1 MKQKLC
7 VIGEALIDFIPQRK
21 GCDLKDV
28 EGFSRVAGGA
38 PANVAGAVAKLGVPA
53 MVLTQLGKDAFGDHI
68 IESLKESGIDTSHI
82 LQTSAYD
89 TSLSFVSLREDGNRD
104 FKFYRRT
111 AADLQY
117 GPENIHEHL
126 LDDCG
131 LVHFCS
137 VSLVDSPMKQAH
149 RALLELALKKGVL
162 ISFDPNLRFSLWDD
176 AEALKQTVHEF
187 LPYADI
193 LKLSDEELEFITG
206 KNDIE
211 EALPFLFSH
220 RCKCVVYTQGKDGA
234 TLYRRNDHISAKGH
248 QVQVVDTTGA
258 GDSFIGAFLYCLLT
272 EESDDLEA
280 IPLER
285 MKHHLEFANLYAAH
299 TTTMAG
305 ALAAMADQEQLREFQ
320 HALYDD
326 DDDSSLY
333 L

>member
-1 MKQKLC
+1 MKKQMAILM
-7 VIGEALIDFIPQRK
+7 AL
-21 GCDLKDV
+21 
-28 EGFSRVAGGA
+28 A
-38 PANVAGAVAKLGVPA
+38 
-53 MVLTQLGKDAFGDHI
+53 
-68 IESLKESGIDTSHI
+68 
-82 LQTSAYD
+82 
-89 TSLSFVSLREDGNRD
+89 LSVST
-104 FKFYRRT
+104 T
-111 AADLQY
+111 AAFA
-117 GPENIHEHL
+117 EEATAANTT
-126 LDDCG
+126 
-131 LVHFCS
+131 
-137 VSLVDSPMKQAH
+137 
-149 RALLELALKKGVL
+149 
-162 ISFDPNLRFSLWDD
+162 DD
-176 AEALKQTVHEF
+176 AVV
-187 LPYADI
+187 
-193 LKLSDEELEFITG
+193 
-206 KNDIE
+206 IE

-258 GDSFIGAFLYCLLT
+258 GDSFIGAFLYCLLK

-305 ALAAMADQEQLREFQ
+305 ALAAMADQEQLREFH